1 MEISLVAEG
10 LKFMLLGMSVV
21 FIFLA
26 LLVQIMKLQAF
37 LVKKY
42 FTPSA
47 TSTPVYTPSTD
58 DESARIAAVM
68 AAVTAYRQ
76 EHPPHEHSKG

>member
-21 FIFLA
+21 FVFLA

-42 FTPSA
+42 FTTT
-47 TSTPVYTPSTD
+47 TSSSPVYTPSTE
-58 DESARIAAVM
+58 DEAARIAAIM

-76 EHPPHEHSKG
+76 EHPSREHPKG